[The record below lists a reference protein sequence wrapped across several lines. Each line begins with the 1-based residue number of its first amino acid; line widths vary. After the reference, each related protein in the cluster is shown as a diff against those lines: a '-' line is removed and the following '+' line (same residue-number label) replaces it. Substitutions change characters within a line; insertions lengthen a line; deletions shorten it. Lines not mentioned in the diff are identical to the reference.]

1 MIPMPRDIIN
11 PSIQPTKGLHYLIGE
26 RIAKARK
33 AMHVTLR
40 EFAGITGMSM
50 MQVSQIE
57 RGEVLPSILDLLP
70 FIEYA
75 AREVVEGRETIKEL
89 DAHNPTTP
97 DSECAT

>member
-1 MIPMPRDIIN
+1 MPRDIIN
-11 PSIQPTKGLHYLIGE
+11 PPIQPSKGPHWLIGE

-57 RGEVLPSILDLLP
+57 RGELMPGILDLLP

-75 AREVVEGRETIKEL
+75 SREVVEGRETIKEL